1 MFQCSVLSTFS
12 GQLQWSKYIM
22 WGALREMTEKMS
34 GCGWLC
40 APRTKNIKRKTKCVV
55 WGEANKRKILTH
67 MFLAYCTFQLL
78 NPSSSAH
85 CGKSTLCWD
94 RPAGGAAGNRKETFW
109 SSPTGDGT
117 RQSCRKTRASCRF
130 FQKCCGIFADF
141 LQNKEFL
148 LFFCLVSLV
157 GTRTQNCSL
166 PEGFPSLLP
175 PSQLHKS
182 NLSAGTT
189 LLRTYHHPHSSL
201 YKPRT
206 RVTGFLFWIL
216 VLWRWDR

>member
-1 MFQCSVLSTFS
+1 V
-12 GQLQWSKYIM
+12 QL
-22 WGALREMTEKMS
+22 ETE
-34 GCGWLC
+34 
-40 APRTKNIKRKTKCVV
+40 RKPFD
-55 WGEANKRKILTH
+55 H
-67 MFLAYCTFQLL
+67 
-78 NPSSSAH
+78 H
-85 CGKSTLCWD
+85 
-94 RPAGGAAGNRKETFW
+94 RPATGLGRVAENHMQAAEM
-109 SSPTGDGT
+109 
-117 RQSCRKTRASCRF
+117 

-141 LQNKEFL
+141 SQNKEFL
-148 LFFCLVSLV
+148 LCFCLVSLV

-175 PSQLHKS
+175 PSQPHKS

-216 VLWRWDR
+216 GL